1 MKYQA
6 VKDSVVLV
14 LELCQSSQINRPAD
28 EPTGALD
35 SKSSKML
42 FGDDGRYE

>member
-14 LELCQSSQINRPAD
+14 LEALINHPKLILAD